1 MVLPQKT
8 WATLGSLA
16 QKLQF
21 CTEFWQP
28 LRGFVYNSKSQKRKN
43 RTTITKLNAMTK
55 KLATLVAMLAC
66 CVFGA
71 LAQRVATT
79 PVTDVQT
86 GDYLLLVHSGK
97 TAADGSWAYIN
108 TSTSNKNRVST
119 DAASLGT
126 TAYAGSKI
134 ENSAYIWHVEKQS
147 DGKITIQSVAQKTYW
162 PTAKGYYEK
171 DYYPAHITTG
181 SSANAFELIA
191 LSDGCFALKSTTSVT
206 NLFGNKVN
214 STPTIYVVN
223 NNNSQIGYYG
233 GYDDSKIESQSE
245 IARVE
250 FYPLQAFTELTY
262 NYVFDGKVRES
273 VKVNAVDGEEYP
285 TPTTAISLPDFIAA
299 PTLKPEGIYHDGAAT
314 SYNLQLASTLPFTLS
329 TDANRVYYYL
339 AAGAG
344 TEGRTMLY
352 ANGNSLK
359 LRAEAQANNLTAMRN
374 DLWYVTGNP
383 FDGLKFHNVGSGT
396 TAMSKIALSDIT
408 ELGLSPA
415 GGGHDTWKIY
425 KISDNAFGLYA
436 KDWKKTNVAWK
447 LNDSKVSFEKIDASA
462 PNTSDAFAF
471 QAIEATYVL
480 PLHDS
485 EADDAAFA
493 TTCAPFNFAI
503 EGDDVKA
510 YAGKLSADGKEL
522 DMKEIEG
529 NVPANQGVILKAA
542 MGVSEVTVKVVNT
555 ADAIDNDLKGTN
567 DEMTDLSQVYVFG
580 RDKVTHH
587 VGFYN
592 ASGDDALPANR
603 AYLNK
608 PAQEAVNAVAMN
620 FGNGM
625 VTNINTAISAQSAD
639 NAPIYDLSGRRVQRT
654 VKGSLYIKGGRKF
667 MAQ

>member
-1 MVLPQKT
+1 
-8 WATLGSLA
+8 
-16 QKLQF
+16 
-21 CTEFWQP
+21 
-28 LRGFVYNSKSQKRKN
+28 
-43 RTTITKLNAMTK
+43 MTK
-55 KLATLVAMLAC
+55 KLTTLVAMLAC
-66 CVFGA
+66 CVLGA

-79 PVTDVQT
+79 PATDVQT
-86 GDYLLLVHSGK
+86 GDYLLLVHSDK

-108 TSTSNKNRVST
+108 TSNKNRVNT
-119 DAASLGT
+119 DDASLGT
-126 TAYAGSKI
+126 SAYAGSKI

-147 DGKITIQSVAQKTYW
+147 DGKITIKSVAQKTYW
-162 PTAKGYYEK
+162 PTAKGRK
-171 DYYPAHITTG
+171 DSDYYPQHITTS

-191 LSDGCFALKSTTSVT
+191 LSDGFALKSTTSITDWFGQVT
-206 NLFGNKVN
+206 
-214 STPTIYVVN
+214 STPAIYVVS
-223 NNNSQIGYYG
+223 NNNSQIGYHG
-233 GYDDSKIESQSE
+233 GYDDSKIESKSE

-262 NYVFDGKVRES
+262 NYVFDGEVRTS

-299 PTLKPEGIYHDGAAT
+299 PTLKPDGIYHDGAAT
-314 SYNLQLASTLPFTLS
+314 SYDLQLASTLPFTLS

-352 ANGNSLK
+352 ANGTDLK

-383 FDGLKFHNVGSGT
+383 YDGLKFHNVGSGT
-396 TAMSKIALSDIT
+396 TAVSLATPSDVTELKLSSKIGTDI
-408 ELGLSPA
+408 
-415 GGGHDTWKIY
+415 WKIY
-425 KISDNAFGLYA
+425 KISDKSFGLYCYGE
-436 KDWKKTNVAWK
+436 WVYNRGNVAWK
-447 LNDSKVSFEKIDASA
+447 LNGSKVSFEKIDASA

-471 QAIEATYVL
+471 QTIEATYVL

-485 EADDAAFA
+485 EADNAAFA

-503 EGDDVKA
+503 VGDDVKA

-522 DMKEIEG
+522 DMNEFEG

-542 MGVSEVTVKVVNT
+542 MGVNEVTVKVVNT

-567 DEMTDLSQVYVFG
+567 AEMTDLSQVYVFG
-580 RDKVTHH
+580 RDKDTRH
-587 VGFYN
+587 VGFYT
-592 ASGDDALPANR
+592 AVGDAPLPANR
-603 AYLNK
+603 AYLDK

-620 FGNGM
+620 FGNGT
-625 VTNINTAISAQSAD
+625 VTSINTAITAQSTD

>member
-1 MVLPQKT
+1 
-8 WATLGSLA
+8 
-16 QKLQF
+16 
-21 CTEFWQP
+21 
-28 LRGFVYNSKSQKRKN
+28 
-43 RTTITKLNAMTK
+43 MTK

-147 DGKITIQSVAQKTYW
+147 DDKITIQSVAQKTYW

-181 SSANAFELIA
+181 SSANANAFELIA

-352 ANGNSLK
+352 ANGEDLN
-359 LRAEAQANNLTAMRN
+359 LRAEAQADNLTAMRN

-383 FDGLKFHNVGSGT
+383 YDGLKFHNVGSGT
-396 TAMSKIALSDIT
+396 TAQSYAAITSATKLNLSHLWLGGQDNWNIKKLSDTTFSLYSNDLAWKFDGSKIA
-408 ELGLSPA
+408 
-415 GGGHDTWKIY
+415 
-425 KISDNAFGLYA
+425 F
-436 KDWKKTNVAWK
+436 
-447 LNDSKVSFEKIDASA
+447 SA

-480 PLHDS
+480 PLHNS

-503 EGDDVKA
+503 VGDDVKA

-580 RDKVTHH
+580 RDKVTRH
-587 VGFYN
+587 VGFY
-592 ASGDDALPANR
+592 AAAGDAPLPANR

-639 NAPIYDLSGRRVQRT
+639 SAPIYDLSGRRVQRT

>member
-1 MVLPQKT
+1 
-8 WATLGSLA
+8 
-16 QKLQF
+16 
-21 CTEFWQP
+21 
-28 LRGFVYNSKSQKRKN
+28 
-43 RTTITKLNAMTK
+43 MTK

-86 GDYLLLVHSGK
+86 GDYLLLVHSDK

-108 TSTSNKNRVST
+108 TSNKNRVST

-134 ENSAYIWHVEKQS
+134 ENNAYIWHVEKQS

-162 PTAKGYYEK
+162 PTAEGKNES

-181 SSANAFELIA
+181 SSVNAFELIA
-191 LSDGCFALKSTTSVT
+191 LSDGFALKTTTTKKKWFSWEKNAT
-206 NLFGNKVN
+206 L
-214 STPTIYVVN
+214 TAYVVN
-223 NNNSQIGYYG
+223 NTNSQIGYHG

-262 NYVFDGKVRES
+262 NYVFDGKVRTS
-273 VKVNAVDGEEYP
+273 VNVNAVDGEEYP
-285 TPTTAISLPDFIAA
+285 TPTTAISLPGFIAA
-299 PTLKPEGIYHDGAAT
+299 TAIKPEGIYHDGAPT
-314 SYNLQLASTLPFTLS
+314 SYDLQLASTLPFTLS

-352 ANGNSLK
+352 ANGNSLE

-383 FDGLKFHNVGSGT
+383 YDGLKFHNVGSGT
-396 TAMSKIALSDIT
+396 TAMSKLKLSDIT

-415 GGGHDTWKIY
+415 GGGHDTWNVY
-425 KISDNAFGLYA
+425 KISDNAFGLYGYNN
-436 KDWKKTNVAWK
+436 WLLGSGNVAWK
-447 LNDSKVSFEKIDASA
+447 LNGSEVSFEKIDANA

-480 PLHDS
+480 PLHNS

-503 EGDDVKA
+503 VGDDVKA

-567 DEMTDLSQVYVFG
+567 AEMIDLSQVYVFG
-580 RDKVTHH
+580 RDKVTRH
-587 VGFYN
+587 VGFYT
-592 ASGDDALPANR
+592 AAGDAPLPANR
-603 AYLNK
+603 AYLDK

-625 VTNINTAISAQSAD
+625 VTNINTAISAHGAD

-654 VKGSLYIKGGRKF
+654 VKGGLYIKGGRKF
-667 MAQ
+667 MAK

>member
-1 MVLPQKT
+1 
-8 WATLGSLA
+8 
-16 QKLQF
+16 
-21 CTEFWQP
+21 
-28 LRGFVYNSKSQKRKN
+28 
-43 RTTITKLNAMTK
+43 MTK

-108 TSTSNKNRVST
+108 TSNNRVNT
-119 DAASLGT
+119 DDASLGT

-134 ENSAYIWHVEKQS
+134 ENNAYIWHVEKQS

-181 SSANAFELIA
+181 SSANANAFELIA

-262 NYVFDGKVRES
+262 NYVFDGKVRAS

-352 ANGNSLK
+352 ANGNSLE
-359 LRAEAQANNLTAMRN
+359 LRAEAQANNLTAMSN

-383 FDGLKFHNVGSGT
+383 YDGLKFHNVGSGT

-447 LNDSKVSFEKIDASA
+447 LNGSKVSFEKIDASA

-485 EADDAAFA
+485 EADNAAFA

-503 EGDDVKA
+503 VGDDVKA
-510 YAGKLSADGKEL
+510 YAGKLSANGKEL

-580 RDKVTHH
+580 RDKVTRH

-592 ASGDDALPANR
+592 ASGDAALPANR

-620 FGNGM
+620 FGDGT
-625 VTNINTAISAQSAD
+625 VTNVNTAISAQSTD
-639 NAPIYDLSGRRVQRT
+639 RAPIYDLSGRRVQRT
-654 VKGSLYIKGGRKF
+654 VKGGLYIKGGRKF

>member
-1 MVLPQKT
+1 
-8 WATLGSLA
+8 
-16 QKLQF
+16 
-21 CTEFWQP
+21 
-28 LRGFVYNSKSQKRKN
+28 
-43 RTTITKLNAMTK
+43 MTK

-108 TSTSNKNRVST
+108 TSDKNRVNT
-119 DAASLGT
+119 DDASLGT

-181 SSANAFELIA
+181 SSANANAFELIA

-352 ANGNSLK
+352 ANGEDLN
-359 LRAEAQANNLTAMRN
+359 LRAEAQADNLTAMRN

-383 FDGLKFHNVGSGT
+383 YDGLKFHNVGSGT
-396 TAMSKIALSDIT
+396 TAQSYAAITSATKLNLSHLWLGGQDNWNIKKLSDTTFSLYSNDLAWKFDGSKIA
-408 ELGLSPA
+408 
-415 GGGHDTWKIY
+415 
-425 KISDNAFGLYA
+425 F
-436 KDWKKTNVAWK
+436 
-447 LNDSKVSFEKIDASA
+447 SA

-485 EADDAAFA
+485 EADNAAFA

-503 EGDDVKA
+503 VGDEVKA

-580 RDKVTHH
+580 RDNVTRH

-592 ASGDDALPANR
+592 ASGDAALPANR

-620 FGNGM
+620 FGDGM
-625 VTNINTAISAQSAD
+625 VTNVNTAISAQSAD

>member
-1 MVLPQKT
+1 
-8 WATLGSLA
+8 
-16 QKLQF
+16 
-21 CTEFWQP
+21 
-28 LRGFVYNSKSQKRKN
+28 
-43 RTTITKLNAMTK
+43 MTK

-79 PVTDVQT
+79 PVPDVQT
-86 GDYLLLVHSGK
+86 GDYLLLVHSDK

-108 TSTSNKNRVST
+108 TSNKNRVST

-134 ENSAYIWHVEKQS
+134 ENNAYIWHVEKQS

-162 PTAKGYYEK
+162 PTAKGRK
-171 DYYPAHITTG
+171 DSDYYPQHITTS

-191 LSDGCFALKSTTSVT
+191 LSDGFALKSTTSITNWRGQVT
-206 NLFGNKVN
+206 
-214 STPTIYVVN
+214 STPSIYVVN
-223 NNNSQIGYYG
+223 NDNSQIGYHG
-233 GYDDSKIESQSE
+233 GYDDSKIESTGE

-250 FYPLQAFTELTY
+250 FYLLQAFTELTY
-262 NYVFDGKVRES
+262 NYWFDGKVRTS

-314 SYNLQLASTLPFTLS
+314 SYDLQLASTLPFTLS

-352 ANGNSLK
+352 ANGKDLN
-359 LRAEAQANNLTAMRN
+359 LRAEAQADNLTAMRN

-383 FDGLKFHNVGSGT
+383 YDGLQFHNVGSGSTAQSQAIISTITKLWLSSVAGKDKWNIKKLSDT
-396 TAMSKIALSDIT
+396 TFSLYSNDLAWKFDGSKIA
-408 ELGLSPA
+408 
-415 GGGHDTWKIY
+415 
-425 KISDNAFGLYA
+425 F
-436 KDWKKTNVAWK
+436 
-447 LNDSKVSFEKIDASA
+447 SA

-471 QAIEATYVL
+471 QAIEPTYVL

-503 EGDDVKA
+503 VGDDVKA

-587 VGFYN
+587 VGFYTAAGN
-592 ASGDDALPANR
+592 APLPANR
-603 AYLNK
+603 AYLDK

-620 FGNGM
+620 FGNGT
-625 VTNINTAISAQSAD
+625 VTNINTAISAHDAD

-654 VKGSLYIKGGRKF
+654 VKGSLYIKGGSKF

>member
-1 MVLPQKT
+1 
-8 WATLGSLA
+8 
-16 QKLQF
+16 
-21 CTEFWQP
+21 
-28 LRGFVYNSKSQKRKN
+28 
-43 RTTITKLNAMTK
+43 MTK

-86 GDYLLLVHSGK
+86 GDYLLLVHSDK

-108 TSTSNKNRVST
+108 TSNKNRVST

-134 ENSAYIWHVEKQS
+134 ENNAYIWHVEKQS

-162 PTAKGYYEK
+162 PTARGYYEK

-181 SSANAFELIA
+181 SSANAFELFA
-191 LSDGCFALKSTTSVT
+191 LSDGFALKSTTAVT
-206 NLFGNKVN
+206 NIIGTKVN
-214 STPTIYVVN
+214 RTPTIYVVN
-223 NNNSQIGYYG
+223 NNNSQIGYHG
-233 GYDDSKIESQSE
+233 GYDDSKIESKSE

-262 NYVFDGKVRES
+262 NYVFDGEVRAS

-352 ANGNSLK
+352 ANGKDLN

-383 FDGLKFHNVGSGT
+383 YDGLQFHNVGSGT
-396 TAMSKIALSDIT
+396 TAMSYLALSNSILT
-408 ELGLSPA
+408 QLWLSPGA
-415 GGGHDTWKIY
+415 AGGHDTWKIY
-425 KISDNAFGLYA
+425 KISDKAFGLY
-436 KDWKKTNVAWK
+436 DYNNWGIGSGNVAWK
-447 LNDSKVSFEKIDASA
+447 FNGSKVSFEKIDASA

-485 EADDAAFA
+485 EADNAAFA

-503 EGDDVKA
+503 MGDDVKA

-580 RDKVTHH
+580 RDKVTRH

-592 ASGDDALPANR
+592 ASGDAALPANR

-620 FGNGM
+620 FGDGT
-625 VTNINTAISAQSAD
+625 VTNVNTAISAQSTD
-639 NAPIYDLSGRRVQRT
+639 RAPIYDLSGRRVQRT

>member
-1 MVLPQKT
+1 
-8 WATLGSLA
+8 
-16 QKLQF
+16 
-21 CTEFWQP
+21 
-28 LRGFVYNSKSQKRKN
+28 
-43 RTTITKLNAMTK
+43 MTK

-181 SSANAFELIA
+181 SSANANAFELIA

-233 GYDDSKIESQSE
+233 GYDDSKIESKSE

-352 ANGNSLK
+352 ANGEDLN
-359 LRAEAQANNLTAMRN
+359 LRAEAQADNLTAMRN

-383 FDGLKFHNVGSGT
+383 YDGLKFHNVGSGT
-396 TAMSKIALSDIT
+396 TAQSYAAITSATKLNLSHLWLGGQDNWNIKKLSDTTFSLYINDLAWKFDGSKIA
-408 ELGLSPA
+408 
-415 GGGHDTWKIY
+415 
-425 KISDNAFGLYA
+425 F
-436 KDWKKTNVAWK
+436 
-447 LNDSKVSFEKIDASA
+447 SA

-471 QAIEATYVL
+471 QAIEPTYVL
-480 PLHDS
+480 PLHNSD
-485 EADDAAFA
+485 ADNAAFA

-503 EGDDVKA
+503 VGDDVKA

-542 MGVSEVTVKVVNT
+542 MVVRKVTVKVVNT

-580 RDKVTHH
+580 RDNVTRH
-587 VGFYN
+587 VGFYT
-592 ASGDDALPANR
+592 AAGDAALPANR

-625 VTNINTAISAQSAD
+625 VTNINTAISAHGAD

>member
-1 MVLPQKT
+1 
-8 WATLGSLA
+8 
-16 QKLQF
+16 
-21 CTEFWQP
+21 
-28 LRGFVYNSKSQKRKN
+28 
-43 RTTITKLNAMTK
+43 MTK

-86 GDYLLLVHSGK
+86 GDYLLLVHSDK

-108 TSTSNKNRVST
+108 TSNKNSVST
-119 DAASLGT
+119 DDASLGT

-134 ENSAYIWHVEKQS
+134 ENNAYIWHVEKQS

-162 PTAKGYYEK
+162 PTAEGKNES

-181 SSANAFELIA
+181 SSVNAFELIA
-191 LSDGCFALKSTTSVT
+191 LSDGFALKTTT
-206 NLFGNKVN
+206 TKKAKFIWEKDATL
-214 STPTIYVVN
+214 TAYVVN
-223 NNNSQIGYYG
+223 NDNSQIGYYG

-250 FYPLQAFTELTY
+250 FYSLQAFTELTY
-262 NYVFDGKVRES
+262 NYVFDGEVRTS

-352 ANGNSLK
+352 ANGEDLN
-359 LRAEAQANNLTAMRN
+359 LRAEAQADNLTAMRN

-383 FDGLKFHNVGSGT
+383 YDGLKFHNVGSGT
-396 TAMSKIALSDIT
+396 TAQSYAAITSATKLNLSHLWLGGQDNWNIKKLSDTTFSLYSNDLAWKFDGSKIA
-408 ELGLSPA
+408 
-415 GGGHDTWKIY
+415 
-425 KISDNAFGLYA
+425 F
-436 KDWKKTNVAWK
+436 
-447 LNDSKVSFEKIDASA
+447 SA

-485 EADDAAFA
+485 EADNAAFA

-503 EGDDVKA
+503 VGDDVKA

-542 MGVSEVTVKVVNT
+542 KGARKVTVKVVNT

-580 RDKVTHH
+580 RDNVTRH
-587 VGFYN
+587 VGFYT
-592 ASGDDALPANR
+592 AAGAAALPANR
-603 AYLNK
+603 AYLDK

-625 VTNINTAISAQSAD
+625 VTNINTASAQSAD
-639 NAPIYDLSGRRVQRT
+639 NAPIYDLSGRRVQHT
-654 VKGSLYIKGGRKF
+654 VKGGLYIKGGRKF

>member
-1 MVLPQKT
+1 
-8 WATLGSLA
+8 
-16 QKLQF
+16 
-21 CTEFWQP
+21 
-28 LRGFVYNSKSQKRKN
+28 
-43 RTTITKLNAMTK
+43 MTK

-79 PVTDVQT
+79 PETDVQT

-108 TSTSNKNRVST
+108 TSNNRVNT
-119 DAASLGT
+119 DDASLGT

-162 PTAKGYYEK
+162 PTAKGRK
-171 DYYPAHITTG
+171 DSDYYPQHITTT
-181 SSANAFELIA
+181 SSSANANAFELIA
-191 LSDGCFALKSTTSVT
+191 LSDGFALKSTTSITNWRGQVT
-206 NLFGNKVN
+206 

-352 ANGNSLK
+352 ANGNSLE

-383 FDGLKFHNVGSGT
+383 YDGLQFHNVGSGT
-396 TAMSKIALSDIT
+396 TAVSLATPSNVTELKLSSKIGTDI
-408 ELGLSPA
+408 
-415 GGGHDTWKIY
+415 WKIY
-425 KISDNAFGLYA
+425 KISDNAFGLYCYGEWVY
-436 KDWKKTNVAWK
+436 DRGNVAWK
-447 LNDSKVSFEKIDASA
+447 LNGSKVSFEKIDASA

-471 QAIEATYVL
+471 QAIEPTYVL

-485 EADDAAFA
+485 EADNAAFA

-503 EGDDVKA
+503 VGDDVKA

-522 DMKEIEG
+522 DMNEIEG

-542 MGVSEVTVKVVNT
+542 MGVNGVTVKVVNT

-567 DEMTDLSQVYVFG
+567 AEMTDLSQVYVFG
-580 RDKVTHH
+580 RDKDTRH

-592 ASGDDALPANR
+592 ASGDAPLPANR
-603 AYLNK
+603 AYLDK
-608 PAQEAVNAVAMN
+608 PAQEAANVVAMN

-625 VTNINTAISAQSAD
+625 VTNVNTAISAQSTD

-654 VKGSLYIKGGRKF
+654 VKGGLYIKGGRKF

>member
-1 MVLPQKT
+1 
-8 WATLGSLA
+8 
-16 QKLQF
+16 
-21 CTEFWQP
+21 
-28 LRGFVYNSKSQKRKN
+28 
-43 RTTITKLNAMTK
+43 MTK

-86 GDYLLLVHSGK
+86 GDYLLLVHSDK

-108 TSTSNKNRVST
+108 TSNKNRVST

-352 ANGNSLK
+352 ANGNSLE

-383 FDGLKFHNVGSGT
+383 YDGLQFHNVGSGT
-396 TAMSKIALSDIT
+396 TAVSKIALSDIT

-485 EADDAAFA
+485 EADNAAFA

-503 EGDDVKA
+503 MGDDVKA

-580 RDKVTHH
+580 RDKVTRH
-587 VGFYN
+587 VGFY
-592 ASGDDALPANR
+592 AAAGDAPLPANR
-603 AYLNK
+603 AYLDK

-625 VTNINTAISAQSAD
+625 VTNINTASAQSAD

>member
-1 MVLPQKT
+1 
-8 WATLGSLA
+8 
-16 QKLQF
+16 
-21 CTEFWQP
+21 
-28 LRGFVYNSKSQKRKN
+28 
-43 RTTITKLNAMTK
+43 MTK

-86 GDYLLLVHSGK
+86 GDYLLLVHSDK

-108 TSTSNKNRVST
+108 TSNKNSVST
-119 DAASLGT
+119 DDASLGT

-162 PTAKGYYEK
+162 PTAKGYDKK

-181 SSANAFELIA
+181 SSANANAFELIA
-191 LSDGCFALKSTTSVT
+191 LSDGFALKTTTTKKSLLLWEKDAT
-206 NLFGNKVN
+206 L
-214 STPTIYVVN
+214 TAYVVN
-223 NNNSQIGYYG
+223 NTDSQIGYYG
-233 GYDDSKIESQSE
+233 GYDDSKIESKNE

-262 NYVFDGKVRES
+262 NYVFDGEVRTS

-352 ANGNSLK
+352 ANGKDLK
-359 LRAEAQANNLTAMRN
+359 LRAEAQADNLTAMRN

-383 FDGLKFHNVGSGT
+383 YDGLKFHNVGSGT
-396 TAMSKIALSDIT
+396 TAVSSIALSTAT
-408 ELGLSPA
+408 ELELLGI
-415 GGGHDTWKIY
+415 GNDTWKIY
-425 KISDNAFGLYA
+425 KISDKSFGLYA

-447 LNDSKVSFEKIDASA
+447 LNGSKVSFEKIDANA

-485 EADDAAFA
+485 KVDNAAFA

-503 EGDDVKA
+503 VGDDVKA

-542 MGVSEVTVKVVNT
+542 MDVRKVTVKVVNT

-580 RDKVTHH
+580 RDKVTRH
-587 VGFYN
+587 VGFYT
-592 ASGDDALPANR
+592 AAGDDPLPANR

>member
-1 MVLPQKT
+1 
-8 WATLGSLA
+8 
-16 QKLQF
+16 
-21 CTEFWQP
+21 
-28 LRGFVYNSKSQKRKN
+28 
-43 RTTITKLNAMTK
+43 MTK

-86 GDYLLLVHSGK
+86 GVYMLRMKSDRIPG
-97 TAADGSWAYIN
+97 ADGAWVYYKDKDSHAYGESDN
-108 TSTSNKNRVST
+108 TALKVVTENPLSEDHYNYLWRVVRK
-119 DAASLGT
+119 D
-126 TAYAGSKI
+126 
-134 ENSAYIWHVEKQS
+134 
-147 DGKITIQSVAQKTYW
+147 DGKITIQSFTANTYW
-162 PTAKGYYEK
+162 AKASGGQSKGFFGNVSE
-171 DYYPAHITTG
+171 DDNQWVPNDFPMNGTE
-181 SSANAFELIA
+181 NAFA
-191 LSDGCFALKSTTSVT
+191 LVSDGSGFKLKTTSAHKYYT
-206 NLFGNKVN
+206 GKFGRYTEHNDEVEV
-214 STPTIYVVN
+214 YVVDN
-223 NNNSQIGYYG
+223 VNMSNSDKADAPHNIGYQQTSATRS
-233 GYDDSKIESQSE
+233 DITF
-245 IARVE
+245 E
-250 FYPLQAFTELTY
+250 FYEVTQFPEKVSFTY
-262 NYVFDGKVRES
+262 NYLYDGVSKKTEKFDTYTYKPYP
-273 VKVNAVDGEEYP
+273 AV
-285 TPTTAISLPDFIAA
+285 TVPDFIKANA
-299 PTLKPEGIYHDGAAT
+299 PEGEIKPEDNGAT
-314 SYNLQLASTLPFTLS
+314 INIECTPDLPFTLS

-383 FDGLKFHNVGSGT
+383 FGGLKFQNVGSGT

-425 KISDNAFGLYA
+425 KLSDNAFGLYGYNNWVI
-436 KDWKKTNVAWK
+436 DRGNVAWK
-447 LNDSKVSFEKIDASA
+447 LNGSKVSFEKIDANA

-485 EADDAAFA
+485 DADNAAFA

-503 EGDDVKA
+503 VGDDVKA

-542 MGVSEVTVKVVNT
+542 KGVRKVTVKVVNT

-580 RDKVTHH
+580 RDKVTRR
-587 VGFYN
+587 VGFYT
-592 ASGDDALPANR
+592 AAGDAPLPANR
-603 AYLNK
+603 AYLDK
-608 PAQEAVNAVAMN
+608 PAQEAANAVAMN

-625 VTNINTAISAQSAD
+625 VTNINTASAQSAD

>member
-1 MVLPQKT
+1 
-8 WATLGSLA
+8 
-16 QKLQF
+16 
-21 CTEFWQP
+21 
-28 LRGFVYNSKSQKRKN
+28 
-43 RTTITKLNAMTK
+43 MTK

-97 TAADGSWAYIN
+97 TAANGSWAYIN
-108 TSTSNKNRVST
+108 TSDKNRVNT
-119 DAASLGT
+119 DDASLGT

-134 ENSAYIWHVEKQS
+134 ENNAYIWHVEKQS
-147 DGKITIQSVAQKTYW
+147 DDKITIQSVAQKTYW

-181 SSANAFELIA
+181 SSANANAFELIA

-352 ANGNSLK
+352 ANGNSLE

-383 FDGLKFHNVGSGT
+383 YDGLQFHNVGSGT
-396 TAMSKIALSDIT
+396 TAVSLATPSNVTELKLSSKIGTDI
-408 ELGLSPA
+408 
-415 GGGHDTWKIY
+415 WKIY
-425 KISDNAFGLYA
+425 KISDNAFGLYCYGEWVY
-436 KDWKKTNVAWK
+436 DRGNVAWK
-447 LNDSKVSFEKIDASA
+447 INGSKVSFEKIDASA

-471 QAIEATYVL
+471 QAIEPTYVL

-485 EADDAAFA
+485 EADNAAFA

-503 EGDDVKA
+503 VGDDVKA

-542 MGVSEVTVKVVNT
+542 MGVSKVTVKVVNT

-580 RDKVTHH
+580 RDNVTRH
-587 VGFYN
+587 VGFYT
-592 ASGDDALPANR
+592 AAGDAPLPANR

-620 FGNGM
+620 FGDGT

>member
-1 MVLPQKT
+1 
-8 WATLGSLA
+8 
-16 QKLQF
+16 
-21 CTEFWQP
+21 
-28 LRGFVYNSKSQKRKN
+28 
-43 RTTITKLNAMTK
+43 MTK

-97 TAADGSWAYIN
+97 TAANGSWAYIN
-108 TSTSNKNRVST
+108 TSDKNRVNT
-119 DAASLGT
+119 DDASLGT

-181 SSANAFELIA
+181 SSANANAFELIA

-206 NLFGNKVN
+206 NFFGNKVN

-223 NNNSQIGYYG
+223 NDNSRIGYYG

-262 NYVFDGKVRES
+262 NYVFDGEVRTS

-352 ANGNSLK
+352 ANGKDLN
-359 LRAEAQANNLTAMRN
+359 LRAEAQADNLTAMRN

-383 FDGLKFHNVGSGT
+383 YDGLKFHNVGSGT
-396 TAMSKIALSDIT
+396 TAMSYLALSDQT
-408 ELGLSPA
+408 KLWLTNSL
-415 GGGHDTWKIY
+415 GGGLDKWKVY
-425 KISDNAFGLYA
+425 RISDKAFGLYNYNN
-436 KDWKKTNVAWK
+436 WLTGSGNVAWK
-447 LNDSKVSFEKIDASA
+447 LDGSKVSFEKIDASA

-485 EADDAAFA
+485 EADNAAFA

-503 EGDDVKA
+503 MGDDVKA
-510 YAGKLSADGKEL
+510 YAGKLSGDGKEL

-580 RDKVTHH
+580 RDNVTRH
-587 VGFYN
+587 VGFYT
-592 ASGDDALPANR
+592 AAGDAALPANR
-603 AYLNK
+603 AYLDK
-608 PAQEAVNAVAMN
+608 PAQDAVNAVAMN
-620 FGNGM
+620 FGDGM
-625 VTNINTAISAQSAD
+625 VTNVNTAISAQSAD
-639 NAPIYDLSGRRVQRT
+639 CAPIYDLSGRRVQHT

>member
-1 MVLPQKT
+1 
-8 WATLGSLA
+8 
-16 QKLQF
+16 
-21 CTEFWQP
+21 
-28 LRGFVYNSKSQKRKN
+28 
-43 RTTITKLNAMTK
+43 MTK

-108 TSTSNKNRVST
+108 TSNNRVNT
-119 DAASLGT
+119 DDASLGT

-134 ENSAYIWHVEKQS
+134 ENNAYIWHVEKQS

-162 PTAKGYYEK
+162 PTAKGKNES

-181 SSANAFELIA
+181 SSDNANAFELIA
-191 LSDGCFALKSTTSVT
+191 LSDCFALKTTT
-206 NLFGNKVN
+206 TKKAKFIWEKDATL
-214 STPTIYVVN
+214 TAYVVN
-223 NNNSQIGYYG
+223 NDNSQIGYYG
-233 GYDDSKIESQSE
+233 GYDDSKIESTSE
-245 IARVE
+245 IARVQ

-262 NYVFDGKVRES
+262 NYVFDGEVRTS

-314 SYNLQLASTLPFTLS
+314 SYDLQLASTLPFTLS

-352 ANGNSLK
+352 ANGNSLE

-383 FDGLKFHNVGSGT
+383 YDGLKFHNVGSGT
-396 TAMSKIALSDIT
+396 TAMSKLKLSDIT

-415 GGGHDTWKIY
+415 GGGHDTWNVY
-425 KISDNAFGLYA
+425 KISDNAFGLYGYNN
-436 KDWKKTNVAWK
+436 WLLGSGNVAWK
-447 LNDSKVSFEKIDASA
+447 LNGSEVSFEKIDASA

-480 PLHDS
+480 PLHNS

-503 EGDDVKA
+503 VGDDVKA

-522 DMKEIEG
+522 DMSVIEG

-567 DEMTDLSQVYVFG
+567 AEMTDLSQVYVFG
-580 RDKVTHH
+580 RDKVTRH
-587 VGFYN
+587 VGFYI
-592 ASGDDALPANR
+592 AAGDAALPANR
-603 AYLNK
+603 AYLDK

-625 VTNINTAISAQSAD
+625 VTNINTAISAQSTD
-639 NAPIYDLSGRRVQRT
+639 NAPIYDLSGRRVQHT

>member
-1 MVLPQKT
+1 
-8 WATLGSLA
+8 
-16 QKLQF
+16 
-21 CTEFWQP
+21 
-28 LRGFVYNSKSQKRKN
+28 
-43 RTTITKLNAMTK
+43 MTK

-86 GDYLLLVHSGK
+86 GDYLLLVHSDK

-108 TSTSNKNRVST
+108 TSNKNRVST

-162 PTAKGYYEK
+162 PTAKGYDKK

-181 SSANAFELIA
+181 SSANANAFELIA
-191 LSDGCFALKSTTSVT
+191 LSDGFALKTTTTKKTMLVWEKDAT
-206 NLFGNKVN
+206 L
-214 STPTIYVVN
+214 TAYVVSN
-223 NNNSQIGYYG
+223 DNSQIGYYG

-262 NYVFDGKVRES
+262 NYVFDGEVRAS

-314 SYNLQLASTLPFTLS
+314 SYDLQLASTLPFTLS

-352 ANGNSLK
+352 ANGKDLK
-359 LRAEAQANNLTAMRN
+359 LRAEAQADNLTAMRN

-383 FDGLKFHNVGSGT
+383 YDGLKFHNVGSGT
-396 TAMSKIALSDIT
+396 TAMSKLALSNIT
-408 ELGLSPA
+408 ELGVSPGA
-415 GGGHDTWKIY
+415 GGGHDTWNVY
-425 KISDNAFGLYA
+425 KISDNAFGLYSYNN
-436 KDWKKTNVAWK
+436 WLLGSGNVAWK
-447 LNDSKVSFEKIDASA
+447 LNGSKVSFEKIDANA

-485 EADDAAFA
+485 EADNAAFA

-503 EGDDVKA
+503 VGDDVKA

-580 RDKVTHH
+580 RDKVTRH
-587 VGFYN
+587 VGFYT
-592 ASGDDALPANR
+592 AAGDAPLPANR

-620 FGNGM
+620 FGDGT

>member
-1 MVLPQKT
+1 
-8 WATLGSLA
+8 
-16 QKLQF
+16 
-21 CTEFWQP
+21 
-28 LRGFVYNSKSQKRKN
+28 
-43 RTTITKLNAMTK
+43 MTK

-181 SSANAFELIA
+181 SSANANAFELIA

-352 ANGNSLK
+352 ANGNSLE

-383 FDGLKFHNVGSGT
+383 YDGLQFHNVGSGT
-396 TAMSKIALSDIT
+396 TAVSKIALSDIT

-485 EADDAAFA
+485 EADNAAFA

-503 EGDDVKA
+503 VGDDVKA

-567 DEMTDLSQVYVFG
+567 AEMTDLSQVYVFG
-580 RDKVTHH
+580 RDNVTRH

-592 ASGDDALPANR
+592 ASGDAALPANR
-603 AYLNK
+603 AYLDK

-625 VTNINTAISAQSAD
+625 VTNVNTAITAQSTD

>member
-1 MVLPQKT
+1 
-8 WATLGSLA
+8 
-16 QKLQF
+16 
-21 CTEFWQP
+21 
-28 LRGFVYNSKSQKRKN
+28 
-43 RTTITKLNAMTK
+43 MTK

-66 CVFGA
+66 CVLGA

-86 GDYLLLVHSGK
+86 GVYMLRMKSDRIPGTDGAWVYYKDSHALGESDN
-97 TAADGSWAYIN
+97 TAL
-108 TSTSNKNRVST
+108 KVV
-119 DAASLGT
+119 
-126 TAYAGSKI
+126 I
-134 ENSAYIWHVEKQS
+134 ENPISEDHYNYLWRVVKKD
-147 DGKITIQSVAQKTYW
+147 DGKITIQSFTANTYWAKAKGGQPLVGKDDNKWVPNDFPMNETENAFTLEQNGNSGYKLKTYSTRTYYSGF
-162 PTAKGYYEK
+162 PISQKSEEKEVYVVDNVNLSSSDKTNAPHNIGYQQ
-171 DYYPAHITTG
+171 T
-181 SSANAFELIA
+181 
-191 LSDGCFALKSTTSVT
+191 STTRSDIT
-206 NLFGNKVN
+206 F
-214 STPTIYVVN
+214 
-223 NNNSQIGYYG
+223 
-233 GYDDSKIESQSE
+233 
-245 IARVE
+245 E
-250 FYPLQAFTELTY
+250 FYEVTQFPEKVSFTY
-262 NYVFDGKVRES
+262 NYMYGGES
-273 VKVNAVDGEEYP
+273 KNTKTFEVYTYKPYPAV
-285 TPTTAISLPDFIAA
+285 TVPDFIKANA
-299 PTLKPEGIYHDGAAT
+299 PEGEIKPEDNGTTINIECTPD
-314 SYNLQLASTLPFTLS
+314 LPFTLS
-329 TDANRVYYYL
+329 TDDNRVYYYL

-352 ANGNSLK
+352 ANGTDLK

-383 FDGLKFHNVGSGT
+383 YDGLQFHNVGSGT
-396 TAMSKIALSDIT
+396 TAMSYWALSDQT
-408 ELGLSPA
+408 ELWLSHKL
-415 GGGHDTWKIY
+415 GGGLDKWKVY
-425 KISDNAFGLYA
+425 RISDNAFGLYNYNN
-436 KDWKKTNVAWK
+436 WVTGSGNVAWK
-447 LNDSKVSFEKIDASA
+447 LNGSKVSFEKIDASA
-462 PNTSDAFAF
+462 PSTNDAFAF

-485 EADDAAFA
+485 EADNAAFA

-503 EGDDVKA
+503 VGDDVKA

-522 DMKEIEG
+522 DMNEIEG

-542 MGVSEVTVKVVNT
+542 MGVSKVTVKVVNT

-580 RDKVTHH
+580 RDKVTRH

-592 ASGDDALPANR
+592 ASGDAALPANR
-603 AYLNK
+603 AYLDK

>member
-1 MVLPQKT
+1 
-8 WATLGSLA
+8 
-16 QKLQF
+16 
-21 CTEFWQP
+21 
-28 LRGFVYNSKSQKRKN
+28 
-43 RTTITKLNAMTK
+43 MTK

-108 TSTSNKNRVST
+108 TSDKNRVNT
-119 DAASLGT
+119 DDASLGT

-134 ENSAYIWHVEKQS
+134 ENNAYIWHVEKQS
-147 DGKITIQSVAQKTYW
+147 DDKITIQSVAQKTYW

-181 SSANAFELIA
+181 SSANANAFELIA

-352 ANGNSLK
+352 ANGNSLE

-383 FDGLKFHNVGSGT
+383 YDGLQFHNVGSGT
-396 TAMSKIALSDIT
+396 TAVSLATPSNVTELKLSSKIGTDI
-408 ELGLSPA
+408 
-415 GGGHDTWKIY
+415 WKIY
-425 KISDNAFGLYA
+425 KISDNAFGLYCYGEWVY
-436 KDWKKTNVAWK
+436 DRGNVAWK
-447 LNDSKVSFEKIDASA
+447 LNGSKVSFEKIDASA

-471 QAIEATYVL
+471 QAIEPTYVL

-485 EADDAAFA
+485 EADNAAFA

-503 EGDDVKA
+503 MGDDVKA

-542 MGVSEVTVKVVNT
+542 MGVSEVTVKVINT

-580 RDKVTHH
+580 RDKVTRH

-592 ASGDDALPANR
+592 ASGDAALPANR
-603 AYLNK
+603 AYLDK
-608 PAQEAVNAVAMN
+608 PAQEAANAVAMN
-620 FGNGM
+620 FGDGT

-639 NAPIYDLSGRRVQRT
+639 SAPIYDLSGRRVQRT

>member
-1 MVLPQKT
+1 
-8 WATLGSLA
+8 
-16 QKLQF
+16 
-21 CTEFWQP
+21 
-28 LRGFVYNSKSQKRKN
+28 
-43 RTTITKLNAMTK
+43 MTK

-108 TSTSNKNRVST
+108 TSNKNRVNT
-119 DAASLGT
+119 DDASLGT

-352 ANGNSLK
+352 ANGEDLN
-359 LRAEAQANNLTAMRN
+359 LRAEAQADNLTAMRN

-383 FDGLKFHNVGSGT
+383 YDGLKFHNVGSGT
-396 TAMSKIALSDIT
+396 TAQSYAAITSATKLNLSHLWLGGQDNWNIKKLSDTTFSLYSNDLAWKFDGSKIA
-408 ELGLSPA
+408 
-415 GGGHDTWKIY
+415 
-425 KISDNAFGLYA
+425 F
-436 KDWKKTNVAWK
+436 
-447 LNDSKVSFEKIDASA
+447 SA

-485 EADDAAFA
+485 EADNAAFA

-503 EGDDVKA
+503 VGDDVKA

-542 MGVSEVTVKVVNT
+542 MGVSKVTVKVVNT

-567 DEMTDLSQVYVFG
+567 NEMTDLSQVYVFG
-580 RDKVTHH
+580 RHQVTRH
-587 VGFYN
+587 VGFYT
-592 ASGDDALPANR
+592 AAGDAPLSANR
-603 AYLNK
+603 AYLDK

-639 NAPIYDLSGRRVQRT
+639 SAPIYDLSGRRVQHT

>member
-1 MVLPQKT
+1 
-8 WATLGSLA
+8 
-16 QKLQF
+16 
-21 CTEFWQP
+21 
-28 LRGFVYNSKSQKRKN
+28 
-43 RTTITKLNAMTK
+43 MTK

-86 GDYLLLVHSGK
+86 GVYMLRMKSDRIPGTDGAWVYYKDSHAWGESDNTALKVVTENPLSEDHYNYL
-97 TAADGSWAYIN
+97 W
-108 TSTSNKNRVST
+108 RVVRK
-119 DAASLGT
+119 D
-126 TAYAGSKI
+126 
-134 ENSAYIWHVEKQS
+134 N
-147 DGKITIQSVAQKTYW
+147 GKITIQSFTANAYWAKAKGGKPLIGNDDNKWVPNDFPMSETENAFTLEQNGHSGYKLKTYS
-162 PTAKGYYEK
+162 TRTYYSGLSQKSEEK
-171 DYYPAHITTG
+171 EVYVVDNVNL
-181 SSANAFELIA
+181 SNSDKANAA
-191 LSDGCFALKSTTSVT
+191 HS
-206 NLFGNKVN
+206 
-214 STPTIYVVN
+214 
-223 NNNSQIGYYG
+223 IGYQQTSATRS
-233 GYDDSKIESQSE
+233 DITF
-245 IARVE
+245 E
-250 FYPLQAFTELTY
+250 FYEVTQFPEKVSFTY
-262 NYVFDGKVRES
+262 NYLY
-273 VKVNAVDGEEYP
+273 DGESKKTEKFDVYTYKPYP
-285 TPTTAISLPDFIAA
+285 AITVPDFIKANA
-299 PTLKPEGIYHDGAAT
+299 PEGEIKPEDNGTTINIECTPD
-314 SYNLQLASTLPFTLS
+314 LPFTLS

-352 ANGNSLK
+352 ANGKDLN

-383 FDGLKFHNVGSGT
+383 YDGLQFHNVGSGS
-396 TAMSKIALSDIT
+396 TAMSYLALSNSILT
-408 ELGLSPA
+408 QLWLSPGA
-415 GGGHDTWKIY
+415 AGGHDTWKIY
-425 KISDNAFGLYA
+425 KISDKAFGLY
-436 KDWKKTNVAWK
+436 DYNNWGIGSGNVAWK
-447 LNDSKVSFEKIDASA
+447 FNGSKVSFEKIDASA

-485 EADDAAFA
+485 EADNAAFA

-503 EGDDVKA
+503 VGDDVKA

-522 DMKEIEG
+522 DMNEIEG

-580 RDKVTHH
+580 RDKVTRH
-587 VGFYN
+587 VGFYT
-592 ASGDDALPANR
+592 AAGDAPLPANR
-603 AYLNK
+603 AYLDK

-620 FGNGM
+620 FGNGT
-625 VTNINTAISAQSAD
+625 VTNINTAISAHDAD

>member
-1 MVLPQKT
+1 
-8 WATLGSLA
+8 
-16 QKLQF
+16 
-21 CTEFWQP
+21 
-28 LRGFVYNSKSQKRKN
+28 
-43 RTTITKLNAMTK
+43 MTK

-86 GDYLLLVHSGK
+86 GDYLLLVHSDK

-108 TSTSNKNRVST
+108 TSNKNRVST
-119 DAASLGT
+119 DDASLGT

-162 PTAKGYYEK
+162 PTAKGYDKK

-181 SSANAFELIA
+181 SSANANAFELIA
-191 LSDGCFALKSTTSVT
+191 LSDGFALKTTTTKKSLLPWEKDAT
-206 NLFGNKVN
+206 L
-214 STPTIYVVN
+214 TAYVVN
-223 NNNSQIGYYG
+223 NTDSQIGYYG
-233 GYDDSKIESQSE
+233 GYDDSKIESKSE

-262 NYVFDGKVRES
+262 DYVFDGKVRES

-299 PTLKPEGIYHDGAAT
+299 PTLKPDGIYHDGAAT
-314 SYNLQLASTLPFTLS
+314 SYDLQLASTLPFTLS

-352 ANGNSLK
+352 ADGNSLE

-383 FDGLKFHNVGSGT
+383 YDGLQFHNVGSGT
-396 TAMSKIALSDIT
+396 TAVSLATPSNVTELKLSSKIGTDI
-408 ELGLSPA
+408 
-415 GGGHDTWKIY
+415 WKIY
-425 KISDNAFGLYA
+425 KISDNAFGLYCYGEWVF
-436 KDWKKTNVAWK
+436 DRGNVAWK
-447 LNDSKVSFEKIDASA
+447 LNGSKVSFEKIDASA

-471 QAIEATYVL
+471 QTIEATYVL
-480 PLHDS
+480 PLHNSD
-485 EADDAAFA
+485 ADNAAFA

-503 EGDDVKA
+503 VGDDVKA

-529 NVPANQGVILKAA
+529 NVPANHGVILKAA

-580 RDKVTHH
+580 RHQVTRH
-587 VGFYN
+587 VGFYT
-592 ASGDDALPANR
+592 AAGDAPLPANR
-603 AYLNK
+603 AYLDK
-608 PAQEAVNAVAMN
+608 PAQEAANAVAMN
-620 FGNGM
+620 FGDGT

-639 NAPIYDLSGRRVQRT
+639 SAPIYDLSGRRVQHT

>member
-1 MVLPQKT
+1 
-8 WATLGSLA
+8 
-16 QKLQF
+16 
-21 CTEFWQP
+21 
-28 LRGFVYNSKSQKRKN
+28 
-43 RTTITKLNAMTK
+43 MTK

-86 GDYLLLVHSGK
+86 GDYLLLVHSDK

-108 TSTSNKNRVST
+108 TSNKNRVST

-134 ENSAYIWHVEKQS
+134 ENNAYIWHVEKQS

-162 PTAKGYYEK
+162 PTARGYYEK

-191 LSDGCFALKSTTSVT
+191 LSDGFALKSTTAVT
-206 NLFGNKVN
+206 NIIGTKVN
-214 STPTIYVVN
+214 RTPTIYVVN
-223 NNNSQIGYYG
+223 NNNSQIGYHG

-262 NYVFDGKVRES
+262 NYVFDGEVRTS

-314 SYNLQLASTLPFTLS
+314 SYDLQLASTLPFTLS

-352 ANGNSLK
+352 ANGKDLK

-447 LNDSKVSFEKIDASA
+447 LNGSEVSFEKIDANA

-485 EADDAAFA
+485 EADNAAFA

-503 EGDDVKA
+503 VGDDVKA

-580 RDKVTHH
+580 RDKVTRH
-587 VGFYN
+587 VGFYT
-592 ASGDDALPANR
+592 AAGDAPLPANR
-603 AYLNK
+603 AYLDK

-620 FGNGM
+620 FGNGT
-625 VTNINTAISAQSAD
+625 VTNVNTAITEQSTD

>member
-1 MVLPQKT
+1 
-8 WATLGSLA
+8 
-16 QKLQF
+16 
-21 CTEFWQP
+21 
-28 LRGFVYNSKSQKRKN
+28 
-43 RTTITKLNAMTK
+43 MTK

-181 SSANAFELIA
+181 SSANANAFELIA

-352 ANGNSLK
+352 ANGNSLE

-383 FDGLKFHNVGSGT
+383 YDGLQFHNVGSGT
-396 TAMSKIALSDIT
+396 TAVSKIALSDIT

-503 EGDDVKA
+503 VGDDVKA

-522 DMKEIEG
+522 DMSEIEG

-555 ADAIDNDLKGTN
+555 ADVIDNDLKGTN

-580 RDKVTHH
+580 RDNVTRH
-587 VGFYN
+587 VGFFN
-592 ASGDDALPANR
+592 AAGDAALPANR

-639 NAPIYDLSGRRVQRT
+639 NAPIYDLSGRRVQCT

>member
-1 MVLPQKT
+1 
-8 WATLGSLA
+8 
-16 QKLQF
+16 
-21 CTEFWQP
+21 
-28 LRGFVYNSKSQKRKN
+28 
-43 RTTITKLNAMTK
+43 MTK

-108 TSTSNKNRVST
+108 TSDKNRVNT
-119 DAASLGT
+119 DDASLGT

-181 SSANAFELIA
+181 SSANANAFELIA

-352 ANGNSLK
+352 ANGEDLN
-359 LRAEAQANNLTAMRN
+359 LRAEAQADNLTAMRN

-383 FDGLKFHNVGSGT
+383 YDGLKFHNVGSGT
-396 TAMSKIALSDIT
+396 TAQSYAAITSATKLNLSHLWLGGQDNWNIKKLSDTTFSLYSNDLAWKFDGSKIA
-408 ELGLSPA
+408 
-415 GGGHDTWKIY
+415 
-425 KISDNAFGLYA
+425 F
-436 KDWKKTNVAWK
+436 
-447 LNDSKVSFEKIDASA
+447 SA

-485 EADDAAFA
+485 EADNAAFA

-503 EGDDVKA
+503 VGDEVKA

-580 RDKVTHH
+580 RDKVTRH
-587 VGFYN
+587 VGFYT
-592 ASGDDALPANR
+592 AAGDAPLPANR
-603 AYLNK
+603 AYLDK
-608 PAQEAVNAVAMN
+608 PAQEAANAVAMN
-620 FGNGM
+620 FGDGT

-639 NAPIYDLSGRRVQRT
+639 SAPIYDLSGRRVQHT

>member
-1 MVLPQKT
+1 
-8 WATLGSLA
+8 
-16 QKLQF
+16 
-21 CTEFWQP
+21 
-28 LRGFVYNSKSQKRKN
+28 
-43 RTTITKLNAMTK
+43 MTK

-86 GDYLLLVHSGK
+86 GDYLLLVHSDK

-108 TSTSNKNRVST
+108 TSNKNRVST

-134 ENSAYIWHVEKQS
+134 ENNAYIWHVEKQS

-162 PTAKGYYEK
+162 PTARGYYEK

-191 LSDGCFALKSTTSVT
+191 LSDGFALKSTTAVT
-206 NLFGNKVN
+206 NIIGTKVN
-214 STPTIYVVN
+214 RTPTIYVVN
-223 NNNSQIGYYG
+223 NNNSQIGYHG
-233 GYDDSKIESQSE
+233 GYDDSKIESKSE

-262 NYVFDGKVRES
+262 NYVFDGEVRTS

-314 SYNLQLASTLPFTLS
+314 SYDLQLASTLPFTLS

-352 ANGNSLK
+352 ANGNSLE
-359 LRAEAQANNLTAMRN
+359 LRAEAQADNLTAMRN

-383 FDGLKFHNVGSGT
+383 YDGLKFHNVGSGT

-447 LNDSKVSFEKIDASA
+447 LNGSEVSFEKIDANA

-485 EADDAAFA
+485 EADNAAFA

-503 EGDDVKA
+503 MGDDVKA

-542 MGVSEVTVKVVNT
+542 MVVSEVTVKVVNT

-580 RDKVTHH
+580 RDKVTRH

-592 ASGDDALPANR
+592 ASGDAALPANR
-603 AYLNK
+603 AYLDK

-620 FGNGM
+620 FGDGM

>member
-1 MVLPQKT
+1 
-8 WATLGSLA
+8 
-16 QKLQF
+16 
-21 CTEFWQP
+21 
-28 LRGFVYNSKSQKRKN
+28 
-43 RTTITKLNAMTK
+43 MTK

-108 TSTSNKNRVST
+108 TSNNRVNT
-119 DAASLGT
+119 DDASLGT

-134 ENSAYIWHVEKQS
+134 ENNAYIWHVEKRS

-162 PTAKGYYEK
+162 PTAKGRK
-171 DYYPAHITTG
+171 DSDYYPQHITTS

-191 LSDGCFALKSTTSVT
+191 LSDGFALKSTTSITDWFGQVT
-206 NLFGNKVN
+206 
-214 STPTIYVVN
+214 STPAIYVVN
-223 NNNSQIGYYG
+223 NNNSQIGYHG
-233 GYDDSKIESQSE
+233 GYDDSKIENQSE

-262 NYVFDGKVRES
+262 NYVFDGKVRAS

-314 SYNLQLASTLPFTLS
+314 SYDLQLASTLPFTLS

-352 ANGNSLK
+352 ANGKDLE
-359 LRAEAQANNLTAMRN
+359 LRAEAQADNLTAMRN

-383 FDGLKFHNVGSGT
+383 YDGLKFHNVGSGT
-396 TAMSKIALSDIT
+396 TAMSKLALSDKT

-415 GGGHDTWKIY
+415 LGGGHETWKIY
-425 KISDNAFGLYA
+425 KISDKAFGLYSYNN
-436 KDWKKTNVAWK
+436 WFGNVAWK
-447 LNDSKVSFEKIDASA
+447 LNGSKVSFEKIDANV

-471 QAIEATYVL
+471 QTIEATYVL
-480 PLHDS
+480 PLHNS
-485 EADDAAFA
+485 EADNAAFA

-503 EGDDVKA
+503 VGDDVKA

-580 RDKVTHH
+580 RDKVTRH
-587 VGFYN
+587 VGFYT
-592 ASGDDALPANR
+592 AAGDAPLPANR
-603 AYLNK
+603 AYLDK

>member
-1 MVLPQKT
+1 
-8 WATLGSLA
+8 
-16 QKLQF
+16 
-21 CTEFWQP
+21 
-28 LRGFVYNSKSQKRKN
+28 
-43 RTTITKLNAMTK
+43 MTK

-79 PVTDVQT
+79 PATDVQT
-86 GDYLLLVHSGK
+86 GDYLLLVHSDK

-108 TSTSNKNRVST
+108 TSNKNRVST

-134 ENSAYIWHVEKQS
+134 ENNAYIWHVEKQS

-162 PTAKGYYEK
+162 PTARGYYEK

-191 LSDGCFALKSTTSVT
+191 LSDGFALKSTTSITNWRGQVT
-206 NLFGNKVN
+206 
-214 STPTIYVVN
+214 STPSIYVVN
-223 NNNSQIGYYG
+223 NDNSQIGYHG
-233 GYDDSKIESQSE
+233 GYDDSKIESTGE

-250 FYPLQAFTELTY
+250 FYLLQAFTELTY
-262 NYVFDGKVRES
+262 NYWFDGKVRTS

-314 SYNLQLASTLPFTLS
+314 SYDLQLASTLPFTLS

-352 ANGNSLK
+352 ANGKDLK
-359 LRAEAQANNLTAMRN
+359 LRAEAQADNLTAMRN

-383 FDGLKFHNVGSGT
+383 YDGLQFHNVGSGSTAQSQAIISTITKLWLSSVAGKDKWNIKKLSDT
-396 TAMSKIALSDIT
+396 TFSLYSNDLAWKFDGSKIA
-408 ELGLSPA
+408 
-415 GGGHDTWKIY
+415 
-425 KISDNAFGLYA
+425 F
-436 KDWKKTNVAWK
+436 
-447 LNDSKVSFEKIDASA
+447 SA

-471 QAIEATYVL
+471 QAIEPTYVL

-503 EGDDVKA
+503 VGDDVKA

-522 DMKEIEG
+522 DMSEIEG

-567 DEMTDLSQVYVFG
+567 AEMTDLSQVYVFG
-580 RDKVTHH
+580 RDKDTRH

-592 ASGDDALPANR
+592 ASGDASLPANR
-603 AYLNK
+603 AYLDK
-608 PAQEAVNAVAMN
+608 PAQEAANAVAMN
-620 FGNGM
+620 FGNGT
-625 VTNINTAISAQSAD
+625 VTNINTAISAQSTD

>member
-1 MVLPQKT
+1 M
-8 WATLGSLA
+8 S
-16 QKLQF
+16 
-21 CTEFWQP
+21 
-28 LRGFVYNSKSQKRKN
+28 NSDK
-43 RTTITKLNAMTK
+43 
-55 KLATLVAMLAC
+55 
-66 CVFGA
+66 
-71 LAQRVATT
+71 
-79 PVTDVQT
+79 
-86 GDYLLLVHSGK
+86 
-97 TAADGSWAYIN
+97 
-108 TSTSNKNRVST
+108 
-119 DAASLGT
+119 
-126 TAYAGSKI
+126 
-134 ENSAYIWHVEKQS
+134 
-147 DGKITIQSVAQKTYW
+147 
-162 PTAKGYYEK
+162 
-171 DYYPAHITTG
+171 
-181 SSANAFELIA
+181 ANAA
-191 LSDGCFALKSTTSVT
+191 HS
-206 NLFGNKVN
+206 
-214 STPTIYVVN
+214 
-223 NNNSQIGYYG
+223 IGYQQTSATRS
-233 GYDDSKIESQSE
+233 DITF
-245 IARVE
+245 E
-250 FYPLQAFTELTY
+250 FYEVTQFPEKVSFTY
-262 NYVFDGKVRES
+262 NYLY
-273 VKVNAVDGEEYP
+273 DGESKKTEKFDVYTYKPYP
-285 TPTTAISLPDFIAA
+285 AITVPDFIKANA
-299 PTLKPEGIYHDGAAT
+299 PEGEIKPEDNGTTINIECTPD
-314 SYNLQLASTLPFTLS
+314 LPFTLS

-352 ANGNSLK
+352 ANGNSLE

-383 FDGLKFHNVGSGT
+383 YDGLKFHNVGSGT
-396 TAMSKIALSDIT
+396 TAMSKLKLSDIT

-415 GGGHDTWKIY
+415 GGGHDTWNVY
-425 KISDNAFGLYA
+425 KISDNAFGLYGYNN
-436 KDWKKTNVAWK
+436 WLLGSGNVAWK
-447 LNDSKVSFEKIDASA
+447 LNGSEVSFEKIDANA

-480 PLHDS
+480 PLHNS

-503 EGDDVKA
+503 VGDDVKA

-580 RDKVTHH
+580 RDKVTRH
-587 VGFYN
+587 VGFY
-592 ASGDDALPANR
+592 AAAGDAPLPANR

-639 NAPIYDLSGRRVQRT
+639 SAPIYDLSGRRVQRT

>member
-1 MVLPQKT
+1 
-8 WATLGSLA
+8 
-16 QKLQF
+16 
-21 CTEFWQP
+21 
-28 LRGFVYNSKSQKRKN
+28 
-43 RTTITKLNAMTK
+43 MTK

-86 GDYLLLVHSGK
+86 GDYLLLVHSDK
-97 TAADGSWAYIN
+97 TAAGGSWAYIN
-108 TSTSNKNRVST
+108 MSDKNRVNT
-119 DAASLGT
+119 EDASLGT
-126 TAYAGSKI
+126 SPYAGSKI

-162 PTAKGYYEK
+162 PTAKGSSEK
-171 DYYPAHITTG
+171 DYYPQYITTS

-191 LSDGCFALKSTTSVT
+191 LSDGFALKTTT
-206 NLFGNKVN
+206 TKKARFLWEKDA
-214 STPTIYVVN
+214 TLTAYVVN
-223 NNNSQIGYYG
+223 NDNSQIGYHG
-233 GYDDSKIESQSE
+233 GYDDSKIESTSE

-262 NYVFDGKVRES
+262 NYVFDGVVRAS

-285 TPTTAISLPDFIAA
+285 TTSISLPDFIAA

-314 SYNLQLASTLPFTLS
+314 SYDLQLASTLPFTLS
-329 TDANRVYYYL
+329 TDDNPVYYYL

-352 ANGNSLK
+352 ADGKELN
-359 LRAEAQANNLTAMRN
+359 LRAEAQADNLTAMRN

-383 FDGLKFHNVGSGT
+383 YDGLKFHNVGSGT
-396 TAMSKIALSDIT
+396 TAMSKLALSDKT

-415 GGGHDTWKIY
+415 LGGGHDTWKIY
-425 KISDNAFGLYA
+425 KISDKAFGLYSYNN
-436 KDWKKTNVAWK
+436 WFGNVAWK
-447 LNDSKVSFEKIDASA
+447 LNGSKISFEKIDANA

-471 QAIEATYVL
+471 QAIEANYVL

-485 EADDAAFA
+485 EADNAAFA

-503 EGDDVKA
+503 VGDDVKA

-567 DEMTDLSQVYVFG
+567 AEMTDLSQVYVFG
-580 RDKVTHH
+580 RDNVTRH

-592 ASGDDALPANR
+592 ASGDAALPANR
-603 AYLNK
+603 AYLDK

-620 FGNGM
+620 FGNGT
-625 VTNINTAISAQSAD
+625 VTNVNTAITAQSTD

>member
-1 MVLPQKT
+1 
-8 WATLGSLA
+8 
-16 QKLQF
+16 
-21 CTEFWQP
+21 
-28 LRGFVYNSKSQKRKN
+28 
-43 RTTITKLNAMTK
+43 MTK

-86 GDYLLLVHSGK
+86 GVYMLRMKSDRIPGTDGAWVYYKDSHAYGESDNTALKVVTENPLSEDHYNYL
-97 TAADGSWAYIN
+97 W
-108 TSTSNKNRVST
+108 RVVRK
-119 DAASLGT
+119 D
-126 TAYAGSKI
+126 
-134 ENSAYIWHVEKQS
+134 
-147 DGKITIQSVAQKTYW
+147 DGKITIQSFTANTYWAKAKGGQPSLGLKDNNKWVPNDFPMSETENAFTLEQNGNSGYKLKTYS
-162 PTAKGYYEK
+162 TRTYYSGFSISQKSEEK
-171 DYYPAHITTG
+171 EVYVVDNVDM
-181 SSANAFELIA
+181 SNSDKANAPH
-191 LSDGCFALKSTTSVT
+191 
-206 NLFGNKVN
+206 N
-214 STPTIYVVN
+214 
-223 NNNSQIGYYG
+223 IGYQQTSATRS
-233 GYDDSKIESQSE
+233 DITF
-245 IARVE
+245 E
-250 FYPLQAFTELTY
+250 FYEVTQFPEKVSFTY
-262 NYVFDGKVRES
+262 NYLY
-273 VKVNAVDGEEYP
+273 DGESKKTEKFDVYTYKPYP
-285 TPTTAISLPDFIAA
+285 AITVPDFIKANA
-299 PTLKPEGIYHDGAAT
+299 PEGEIKPEDNGTTINIECTPD
-314 SYNLQLASTLPFTLS
+314 LPFTLS

-339 AAGAG
+339 VAGAG

-352 ANGNSLK
+352 ANGKDLK
-359 LRAEAQANNLTAMRN
+359 LRAEAQADNLTAMRN

-383 FDGLKFHNVGSGT
+383 YDGLKFHNVGSGT
-396 TAMSKIALSDIT
+396 TAMSYLALSDQT
-408 ELGLSPA
+408 KLWLTNSL
-415 GGGHDTWKIY
+415 GGGLDKWKVY
-425 KISDNAFGLYA
+425 RISDKAFGLYNYNN
-436 KDWKKTNVAWK
+436 WLTGSGNVAWK
-447 LNDSKVSFEKIDASA
+447 LNGSEVSFEKIDANA

-503 EGDDVKA
+503 VGDDVKA

-542 MGVSEVTVKVVNT
+542 MVVSKVTVKVVNT

-592 ASGDDALPANR
+592 ASGDAALPANR

-620 FGNGM
+620 FGDGM

>member
-1 MVLPQKT
+1 
-8 WATLGSLA
+8 
-16 QKLQF
+16 
-21 CTEFWQP
+21 
-28 LRGFVYNSKSQKRKN
+28 
-43 RTTITKLNAMTK
+43 MTK

-86 GDYLLLVHSGK
+86 GDYLLLVHSDK

-108 TSTSNKNRVST
+108 TSNKNRVST

-134 ENSAYIWHVEKQS
+134 ENNAYIWHVEKQS

-181 SSANAFELIA
+181 SSANANAFELIA
-191 LSDGCFALKSTTSVT
+191 LSDGFALKTTTTKKAKFVWEKDAVLT
-206 NLFGNKVN
+206 A
-214 STPTIYVVN
+214 YVVN
-223 NNNSQIGYYG
+223 NDNSRIGYYG

-352 ANGNSLK
+352 ANGEDLN
-359 LRAEAQANNLTAMRN
+359 LRAEAQADNLTAMRN

-383 FDGLKFHNVGSGT
+383 YDGLQFHNVGSGT
-396 TAMSKIALSDIT
+396 TAVSLATPSNVTELKLSSKIGTDI
-408 ELGLSPA
+408 
-415 GGGHDTWKIY
+415 WKIY
-425 KISDNAFGLYA
+425 KISDNAFGLYCYGEWVY
-436 KDWKKTNVAWK
+436 DRGNVAWK
-447 LNDSKVSFEKIDASA
+447 LNGSKISFEKIDANA

-471 QAIEATYVL
+471 QTIEATYVL

-485 EADDAAFA
+485 DADNAAFA

-503 EGDDVKA
+503 VGDDVKA

-542 MGVSEVTVKVVNT
+542 MGVSEVTIKVVNT

-580 RDKVTHH
+580 RDKVTRH

-592 ASGDDALPANR
+592 ASGNAALPANR
-603 AYLNK
+603 AYLDK

-625 VTNINTAISAQSAD
+625 VTNINTASAQSAES
-639 NAPIYDLSGRRVQRT
+639 APIYDLSGRRVQRT

>member
-1 MVLPQKT
+1 
-8 WATLGSLA
+8 
-16 QKLQF
+16 
-21 CTEFWQP
+21 
-28 LRGFVYNSKSQKRKN
+28 
-43 RTTITKLNAMTK
+43 MTK

-86 GDYLLLVHSGK
+86 GVYMLRMKSDRIPGTDGAWVYYKDSHAWGESDNTALKVVTENPLSEDHYNYL
-97 TAADGSWAYIN
+97 W
-108 TSTSNKNRVST
+108 RVVRK
-119 DAASLGT
+119 D
-126 TAYAGSKI
+126 
-134 ENSAYIWHVEKQS
+134 
-147 DGKITIQSVAQKTYW
+147 DGKITIQSFTANTYWAKAKGGQPSLGLKDNNKWVPNDFPMSETENAFTLEQNGNSGYKLKTYS
-162 PTAKGYYEK
+162 TRTYYSGFSISQKSEEK
-171 DYYPAHITTG
+171 EVYVVDNVDM
-181 SSANAFELIA
+181 SNSDKANAPH
-191 LSDGCFALKSTTSVT
+191 
-206 NLFGNKVN
+206 N
-214 STPTIYVVN
+214 
-223 NNNSQIGYYG
+223 IGYQQTSATRS
-233 GYDDSKIESQSE
+233 DITF
-245 IARVE
+245 E
-250 FYPLQAFTELTY
+250 FYEVTQFPEKVSFTY
-262 NYVFDGKVRES
+262 NYLY
-273 VKVNAVDGEEYP
+273 DGESKKTEKFDVYTYKPYP
-285 TPTTAISLPDFIAA
+285 AITVPDFIKANA
-299 PTLKPEGIYHDGAAT
+299 PEGEIKPEDNGTTINIECTPD
-314 SYNLQLASTLPFTLS
+314 LPFTLS

-339 AAGAG
+339 VAGAG

-352 ANGNSLK
+352 ANGKDLK
-359 LRAEAQANNLTAMRN
+359 LRAEAQADNLTAMRN

-383 FDGLKFHNVGSGT
+383 YDGLKFHNVGSGT
-396 TAMSKIALSDIT
+396 TAMSYLALSDQT
-408 ELGLSPA
+408 KLWLTNSL
-415 GGGHDTWKIY
+415 GGGLDKWKVY
-425 KISDNAFGLYA
+425 RISDKAFGLYNYNN
-436 KDWKKTNVAWK
+436 WLTGSGNVAWK
-447 LNDSKVSFEKIDASA
+447 LNGSEVSFEKIDANA

-480 PLHDS
+480 PLHNS

-503 EGDDVKA
+503 VGDDVKA

-580 RDKVTHH
+580 RDKVTRH

-592 ASGDDALPANR
+592 ASGDAALPANR
-603 AYLNK
+603 AYLDK